1 MNVAGYGERK
11 GTDKSLAKDAKELSS
26 QPMRVGHFLRF
37 LCQHQSPDLST
48 SPKTD
53 GKLCDLRSVS
63 GRAFCAVAA
72 VQAPRQA
79 EPERKQGPPTGWR
92 TSDCTGLA
100 KFFSSSASPLFC
112 RHVMFVAKELREAWA
127 WEMPYS
133 FAQQLQATCFASGAA
148 QEALQAVR
156 DALNTKRWRFHWGE
170 LQASWR
176 RLVLDAALLQRCE
189 ESDCL
194 QLLRASRGAAGPL
207 PGEVETQ
214 LADCQAELQQ
224 LLSSDAVE
232 MSATAFA
239 TWLAQQ
245 QLPLAPVTLFAAARV
260 EPDSVQE
267 RRGLLKKD
275 ICEVQAVEG
284 SAGGCRLSSTDISVV
299 GTLAW

>member
-1 MNVAGYGERK
+1 
-11 GTDKSLAKDAKELSS
+11 
-26 QPMRVGHFLRF
+26 
-37 LCQHQSPDLST
+37 
-48 SPKTD
+48 
-53 GKLCDLRSVS
+53 
-63 GRAFCAVAA
+63 
-72 VQAPRQA
+72 
-79 EPERKQGPPTGWR
+79 
-92 TSDCTGLA
+92 
-100 KFFSSSASPLFC
+100 
-112 RHVMFVAKELREAWA
+112 MFVAKELREAWA